1 MPEVEGGEER
11 LEPVGKLLAGVEL
24 CPGVAADGED
34 VGVERPEVEGDLADG
49 GHDLVHVGLGQSL
62 EGQIITIMNLM

>member
-11 LEPVGKLLAGVEL
+11 LEPVGKLLARVEL
-24 CPGVAADGED
+24 CPRVAADGED
-34 VGVERPEVEGDLADG
+34 VGVERPEIEGDLADS

-62 EGQIITIMNLM
+62 ECHIAIIIMAI